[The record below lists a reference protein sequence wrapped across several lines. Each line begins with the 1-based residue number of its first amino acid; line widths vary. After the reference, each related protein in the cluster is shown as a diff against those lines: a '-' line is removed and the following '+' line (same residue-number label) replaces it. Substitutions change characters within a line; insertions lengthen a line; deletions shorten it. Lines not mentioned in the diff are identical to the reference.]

1 MTDIVAAG
9 DNSESEPGESVQKI
23 SAQELVGTMCGGAV
37 LGGLTMVLV
46 SGLIAPH
53 QSRRARR
60 GAWWGMCLG
69 GASGLLA
76 GWKQIYEWR
85 SQRGR
90 RAFIADHTWALAT
103 TSAGVVTGVANVL
116 LGAKVEESLSRRQNR
131 LVFDRGFVLR
141 SGFALSTGYV
151 VTGAADRQGV
161 VSPRRRR
168 LVTDHEDVHIWQ
180 ARRWGPLY
188 PALYALWFLG
198 GAFVGLKR
206 WWADPSGRSLM
217 THVDAAAYY
226 SNPFEW
232 RAYTNDG
239 NWPPATADSTLV
251 WPDTFRFR
259 MLKGWRE
266 NQATRR

>member
-1 MTDIVAAG
+1 MTDVVAAG
-9 DNSESEPGESVQKI
+9 DNSETEQRAL
-23 SAQELVGTMCGGAV
+23 AQENPAPEIAGTMCAGAV
-37 LGGLTMVLV
+37 LGGLTMALV
-46 SGLIAPH
+46 TWLVAPH
-53 QSRRARR
+53 QSRQARR
-60 GAWWGMCLG
+60 GTWWGMCFG

-76 GWKQIYEWR
+76 GWKRIYEWR

-90 RAFIADHTWALAT
+90 RAFLADHTWGLAT
-103 TSAGVVTGVANVL
+103 TSAGVVIAAANVL
-116 LGAKVEESLSRRQNR
+116 LGAKVEESLSQRQNR
-131 LVFDRGFVLR
+131 LVFDHGFILR

-188 PALYALWFLG
+188 PVLYVVWFIG
-198 GAFVGLKR
+198 GVFVGIKKWR
-206 WWADPSGRSLM
+206 ADPLGRTLM

-251 WPDTFRFR
+251 WPDTFRFG

-266 NQATRR
+266 NQATPH